1 MASWLKSEPLVL
13 ASKSEIR
20 RQILAASGIPVDVRP
35 AAVDERSIESEA
47 RPASAATVAR
57 LLAAA
62 KAKAVSDGMPSRA
75 VLGADQTLGID
86 GRTFAKPPDRAAA
99 RAQLGLLRG
108 RTHELHSAVAVV
120 QDGNVV
126 FEFVGSARLTMRPFS
141 EAFLDRY
148 LDTVGAAAMQSV
160 GCYQLEGF
168 GIHLFERIDGDH
180 FTILG
185 LPLLPLLEF
194 LRSQGWLDA

>member
-1 MASWLKSEPLVL
+1 MALWLKGEPLVL

-20 RQILAASGIPVDVRP
+20 RQILKASGIQVDVRP
-35 AAVDERSIESEA
+35 AAINERSIEGEA
-47 RPASAATVAR
+47 GPAPAAAVAR

-62 KAKAVSDGMPSRA
+62 KAKVVSGAMPGR
-75 VLGADQTLGID
+75 VILGADQTLGID
-86 GRTFAKPPDRAAA
+86 SRTFAKPADRTAA

-126 FEFVGSARLTMRPFS
+126 FEFVGLARLTMRPFS

-148 LDTVGAAAMQSV
+148 LDTVGRAAMQSV

-185 LPLLPLLEF
+185 LPLLPLLGF
-194 LRSQGWLDA
+194 MRSQGWVDA

>member
-1 MASWLKSEPLVL
+1 MALWLKGEPLVL

-35 AAVDERSIESEA
+35 AAIDERSIESEA
-47 RPASAATVAR
+47 GPASAATVAR

-62 KAKAVSDGMPSRA
+62 KAKAVSDGMPGRV
-75 VLGADQTLGID
+75 VLGADQTLGIN
-86 GRTFAKPPDRAAA
+86 GRTFAKPPDRPAA

-108 RTHELHSAVAVV
+108 RTHELHSAVAVAR
-120 QDGNVV
+120 DGNVV

-141 EAFLDRY
+141 QAFLDRY
-148 LDTVGAAAMQSV
+148 LDTVGSAAMQSV

>member
-1 MASWLKSEPLVL
+1 MALWLEGEPLVL

-20 RQILAASGIPVDVRP
+20 RQILTASGIPVDVRP
-35 AAVDERSIESEA
+35 AAIDERSIECEA
-47 RPASAATVAR
+47 GPASAAAVAR

-62 KAKAVSDGMPSRA
+62 KAKAVSGTMPGRV

-86 GRTFAKPPDRAAA
+86 GRTFAKPADRTTA
-99 RAQLGLLRG
+99 RAQLDLLRG

-126 FEFVGSARLTMRPFS
+126 FEFVGSARLTVRPFS

-148 LDTVGAAAMQSV
+148 LDTVGTAAMQSV
-160 GCYQLEGF
+160 GCYQLEGL

-185 LPLLPLLEF
+185 LPLLPLLGF
-194 LRSQGWLDA
+194 LRSRGWLDA